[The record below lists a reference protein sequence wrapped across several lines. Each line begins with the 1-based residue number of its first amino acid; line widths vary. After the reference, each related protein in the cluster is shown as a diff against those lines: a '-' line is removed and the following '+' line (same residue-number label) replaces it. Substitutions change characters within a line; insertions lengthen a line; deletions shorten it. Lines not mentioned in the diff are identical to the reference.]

1 MKFNFKIV
9 KLPQISGR
17 RTTFYTAYLP
27 DEETTLFD
35 QFLENTKT
43 THLDELK
50 NILAEIQTMSD
61 KTGAR
66 EDLFKKY
73 EGIKI
78 GEGVY
83 AFFSKQLRLYC
94 FRMDNCLVLLG
105 GGGWKTVA
113 KWQDDPILAKEVNR
127 VRFIANEID
136 KRIRN
141 REIKRSSNEME
152 LIGDLIFDFD
162 DDLD

>member
-1 MKFNFKIV
+1 MKFSFKIV
-9 KLPQISGR
+9 KLPKISGR

-27 DEETTLFD
+27 KEETTLFE
-35 QFLENTKT
+35 QFLEATQT
-43 THLDELK
+43 THLPELT
-50 NILAEIQTMSD
+50 NILNEIQVMSD

-94 FRMDNCLVLLG
+94 YRMDNCLVLLG
-105 GGGWKTVA
+105 GGGWKNVA
-113 KWQDDPILAKEVNR
+113 KWQDDPSLANEVNR
-127 VRFIANEID
+127 VRFVASEID

-141 REIKRSSNEME
+141 REIKRSSNDMD
-152 LIGDLIFDFD
+152 LIGDLIFDLD

>member
-1 MKFNFKIV
+1 MKFNFRIV
-9 KLPQISGR
+9 KLPKISGR

-43 THLDELK
+43 SHLEELK

-94 FRMDNCLVLLG
+94 FRMDNCLILLG

-113 KWQDDPILAKEVNR
+113 KWQDDPALAKEVNR
-127 VRFIANEID
+127 IRFVAKEID

-141 REIKRSSNEME
+141 REIKRSNNDME